1 MGSPP
6 ARRRPPPSTQQ
17 PAVQH
22 LISENRNESTDKL
35 READQHVLNFLDSMD
50 TYLNL
55 MDSLSSTLR
64 QGWLELASAR
74 HSMGAARVSCTLF
87 DLKSHRAST
96 TLEVDNVDSNVEPPH
111 FKLCKWV
118 ALDDSE
124 MNNGEAKCKDDELSP
139 AKAETPLALDEVPQA
154 RRAESG
160 ESPVSPDDHVQ
171 QARSRSLSMFGTL
184 VSPKL
189 RATQTSFERAMEML
203 VEISNARASLLHAHN
218 QVQKDVKAA
227 K

>member
-1 MGSPP
+1 M
-6 ARRRPPPSTQQ
+6 Q
-17 PAVQH
+17 
-22 LISENRNESTDKL
+22 ISENRTESTDKL
-35 READQHVLNFLDSMD
+35 MEADQHVLNFLDSMD

-74 HSMGAARVSCTLF
+74 HSMGAARVSSTLF
-87 DLKSHRAST
+87 DLKSHHAST
-96 TLEVDNVDSNVEPPH
+96 TLEVDNVDANVEPPH

-118 ALDDSE
+118 ASDDSE
-124 MNNGEAKCKDDELSP
+124 MNNGEAKCKDDEMSP
-139 AKAETPLALDEVPQA
+139 ATPETPRAPDEEPQA

-189 RATQTSFERAMEML
+189 RATQTSFEKAMEML
-203 VEISNARASLLHAHN
+203 VEISNVRASLLHAHN